1 MVIPYVFSTPV
12 MTERL
17 ALRIMTLD
25 DIEAVHS
32 YQSLEEVTR
41 YELYEPRDRATV
53 TEKITKWKDATRLEN
68 DGDYIQFAI
77 VRRDSDEVIGE
88 LYFTIKS
95 VENQN
100 AEIGWTISPAHQ
112 RQGFATEAARAVL
125 SLAFDVMKLHR
136 VSADLD
142 PRNEASARLCA
153 RLGMRHEAHFVEDL
167 WFKGAWGD
175 TDIFAILDREWRS

>member
-1 MVIPYVFSTPV
+1 VIPFVFTEPL

-25 DIEAVHS
+25 DVDAVHS

-41 YELYEPRDRATV
+41 YELFEPRDRATV
-53 TEKITKWKDATRLEN
+53 TDKITKWKDATRLEN

-77 VRRDSDEVIGE
+77 VLRETDELVGE
-88 LYFTIKS
+88 LYFTVKS

-100 AEIGWTISPAHQ
+100 AEIGWTIAPPHQ
-112 RQGFATEAARAVL
+112 RRGYAAEAARRVL

-142 PRNEASARLCA
+142 PRNEASVRLCGT
-153 RLGMRHEAHFVEDL
+153 LGMRLEAHFVEDL

-175 TDIFAILDREWRS
+175 TGIYAILDREWAAL